1 MSVRVVVVGNSYG
14 SYCQLP
20 ALRWAATRGLTAS
33 EASDVEALPEVT
45 AIVGRDLDKAR
56 ATATRFAIPLATTSL
71 SDALAT
77 LRTGNDD
84 EQRRS
89 LVLISTPVDLHAP
102 MVREVFDTTRASVVC
117 EKPFTLDVAA
127 ARALAARAHELART
141 DSDGGFGRVALVD
154 HQLRWSAPRRRF
166 KQLIDDGVTGAPWVA
181 RAEMCFGS
189 MDRFTR
195 RASWWDERERG
206 GGAMQA
212 IASHLVDGLLWILG
226 PVVDVQARLTT
237 CTKRRL
243 LAGEAGDAG
252 EARAVTADDH
262 CELWLTHAS
271 GARSTVLC
279 TTVQT
284 HGRRSLLEVIG
295 ARGVVRLVDEQE
307 LGYGAH
313 DGVWTAVTDAN
324 AQLASVADVDAC
336 NDSAF
341 ARSEPLFL
349 RDVLRAVASLPAASH
364 RAALLKH
371 AASFDDGA
379 AVVEIMAASSRS

>member
-1 MSVRVVVVGNSYG
+1 MTVRVVVVGNSYG
-14 SYCQLP
+14 AYCQLP
-20 ALRWAATRGLTAS
+20 GLTWAATSGGLCAH
-33 EASDVEALPEVT
+33 EPDAAPEVT
-45 AIVGRDLDKAR
+45 AIVGRDLEKAR
-56 ATATRFAIPLATTSL
+56 ATAARFAIPLSTTSL
-71 SDALAT
+71 SEALAT
-77 LRTGNDD
+77 LRIGDD
-84 EQRRS
+84 EQQRRS

-102 MVREVFDTTRASVVC
+102 MVREVFDTTRASIVC
-117 EKPFTLDVAA
+117 EKPFTLDVES
-127 ARALAARAHELART
+127 ARALAARAHELARK
-141 DSDGGFGRVALVD
+141 DDDGRIALVD

-166 KQLIDDGVTGAPWVA
+166 KQLVFDGVAGTPWVA

-189 MDRFTR
+189 MERLTR
-195 RASWWDERERG
+195 RASWWDQKERG

-243 LAGEAGDAG
+243 LPSDAGDAG
-252 EARAVTADDH
+252 ESRAVTADDH

-295 ARGVVRLVDEQE
+295 SRGVVRLVDEQE
-307 LGYGAH
+307 LGHGAH
-313 DGVWTAVTDAN
+313 DGPWLPVTDEA
-324 AQLASVADVDAC
+324 ARLASVADVDAC

-349 RDVLRAVASLPAASH
+349 RDVLRAVSAASSSSA
-364 RAALLKH
+364 RAQALEH
-371 AASFDDGA
+371 AATFDDGA

>member
-14 SYCQLP
+14 AYCQLP
-20 ALRWAATRGLTAS
+20 ALRWASTRGGLAAN
-33 EASDVEALPEVT
+33 EPAAAPEVT
-45 AIVGRDLDKAR
+45 AIVGRDLEKAR
-56 ATATRFAIPLATTSL
+56 ATAARFAIPLATTSF

-77 LRTGNDD
+77 LRTVSDD

-117 EKPFTLDVAA
+117 EKPFTLDVES
-127 ARALAARAHELART
+127 ARALAARAHELARA
-141 DSDGGFGRVALVD
+141 SDDGRVALVD

-166 KQLIDDGVTGAPWVA
+166 KQLVDAGVAGTPWVA

-189 MDRFTR
+189 TERLTR
-195 RASWWDERERG
+195 RASWWDQRERG

-243 LAGEAGDAG
+243 LPGDAGDAG
-252 EARAVTADDH
+252 QSRAVTADDH

-295 ARGVVRLVDEQE
+295 SRGVVRLVDEQE
-307 LGYGAH
+307 LGHGAH
-313 DGVWTAVTDAN
+313 DGPWLPVTDAG
-324 AQLASVADVDAC
+324 ARLATVADVDAC

-349 RDVLRAVASLPAASH
+349 RDVLRAVAVSAERP
-364 RAALLKH
+364 ALLKD
-371 AASFDDGA
+371 AATFDDGA
-379 AVVEIMAASSRS
+379 AVVEIMASARA